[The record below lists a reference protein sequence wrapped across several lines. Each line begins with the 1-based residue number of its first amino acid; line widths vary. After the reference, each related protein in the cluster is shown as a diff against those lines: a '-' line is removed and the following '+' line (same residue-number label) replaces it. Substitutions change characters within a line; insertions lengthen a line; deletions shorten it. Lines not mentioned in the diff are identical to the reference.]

1 MAIFS
6 KPFHFLEVN
15 VFATIYAPT
24 LFSNI
29 RNLQD
34 FSRKCSAWK
43 DFGLLFWSLLLQR
56 KSTVCG
62 LSWGRMDV
70 LEVESLALDKG
81 TYKSLDS

>member
-1 MAIFS
+1 M
-6 KPFHFLEVN
+6 PRNELE
-15 VFATIYAPT
+15 
-24 LFSNI
+24 
-29 RNLQD
+29 QD
-34 FSRKCSAWK
+34 LSRKCSAWK

-62 LSWGRMDV
+62 LSWGRMEE